1 MILSNLCTGKKSNT
15 TYINTIISRNPQC
28 IINNIYYLI
37 INYQKCKG
45 IEKIFLHNKKK
56 NQSVETDPQMVEQA
70 ERTVKQPL

>member
-37 INYQKCKG
+37 INY
-45 IEKIFLHNKKK
+45 KKK
-56 NQSVETDPQMVEQA
+56 MYKRFEKAFNQRYKYNKHMKKTLIIITHWEN
-70 ERTVKQPL
+70 